1 MCTKNLTPEIDS
13 QLLAAHV
20 ADNPEFAEA
29 CMSGITIQVMS
40 IVEAEMEKNNL
51 FTKGSQKL
59 HDDILR
65 KFKGKDTFPSFLGSS
80 ILQFV
85 WNPRLAGN
93 GLAVT

>member
-1 MCTKNLTPEIDS
+1 MYTKNLCTKIDS

-29 CMSGITIQVMS
+29 CLSGITTQVMS

-51 FTKGSQKL
+51 FTEGSKKL
-59 HDDILR
+59 HDDILS
-65 KFKGKDTFPSFLGSS
+65 KFRGKETFPPFLGSS

-85 WNPRLAGN
+85 WNSRLAGN
-93 GLAVT
+93 GLAVN